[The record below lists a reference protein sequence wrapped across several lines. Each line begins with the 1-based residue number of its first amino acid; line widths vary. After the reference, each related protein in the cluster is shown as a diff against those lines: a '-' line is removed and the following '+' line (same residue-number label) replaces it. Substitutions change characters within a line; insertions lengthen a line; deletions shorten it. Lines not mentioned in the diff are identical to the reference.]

1 MPEFNIEDT
10 EGIKD
15 YVKSLDIYNQ
25 FDEIIVN
32 RILQYTVMGKRPIEV
47 EIKFFANDRLVY
59 THTERRLF
67 TEPVVQFNRH
77 FEDTVKD
84 LSAAI
89 IFGCSLAV
97 EVDELKDFT
106 ISINEFSSN
115 LVIVKT
121 PDSQY
126 TLRLNRNS
134 ENVTVASVLAKYE
147 IDCDDYTAWHEF
159 KTKHVVELDELKSVV
174 ERFKALREQIVQSI
188 SI

>member
-15 YVKSLDIYNQ
+15 YVKSLDIYKQ

-59 THTERRLF
+59 THTERRSF
-67 TEPVVQFNRH
+67 TEPVVQFNRY

-89 IFGCSLAV
+89 IFGCNLAI

-106 ISINEFSSN
+106 IIMNEFSSN
-115 LVIVKT
+115 LVIVST
-121 PDSQY
+121 SDSQY
-126 TLRLNRNS
+126 TLHLSKNYD
-134 ENVTVASVLAKYE
+134 ELSVSSVVAKYE
-147 IDCDDYTAWHEF
+147 IDCEDFKSSHEF
-159 KTKHVVELDELKSVV
+159 KTNYAVELDELKSVV
-174 ERFKALREQIVQSI
+174 EQFKALREQIVQSI

>member
-25 FDEIIVN
+25 FDEVIVDQ
-32 RILQYTVMGKRPIEV
+32 ILQYTVMGKRPIEV
-47 EIKFFANDRLVY
+47 EIKFFANDKLVY

-67 TEPVVQFNRH
+67 TEPVVRFDH
-77 FEDTVKD
+77 YFEDTVKD

-97 EVDELKDFT
+97 EVNELKDFM
-106 ISINEFSSN
+106 IIMNEFSSN
-115 LVIVKT
+115 LVIVST
-121 PDSQY
+121 SDSQY
-126 TLRLNRNS
+126 TLHLRRNS
-134 ENVTVASVLAKYE
+134 DELAVSSIVAKYE
-147 IDCDDYTAWHEF
+147 IDCENFKSSHEF
-159 KTKHVVELDELKSVV
+159 RTKGTIKLDELKSVV
-174 ERFKALREQIVQSI
+174 EKFKALREQIVQSI

>member
-10 EGIKD
+10 EGIKE
-15 YVKSLDIYNQ
+15 YVRSLDIYNQ
-25 FDEIIVN
+25 FDKIIVN
-32 RILQYTVMGKRPIEV
+32 QITHFTADRSRPIGV
-47 EIKFFANDRLVY
+47 EIKFFANDKLVY
-59 THTERRLF
+59 THTERRSF
-67 TEPVVQFNRH
+67 TEPVVQFNH
-77 FEDTVKD
+77 DFEDTVKD
-84 LSAAI
+84 LSTAI
-89 IFGCSLAV
+89 IFGCNLAV

-134 ENVTVASVLAKYE
+134 ENVTIASALARYE
-147 IDCDDYTAWHEF
+147 IDCGDFKSSHEF
-159 KTKHVVELDELKSVV
+159 KAKHAVKLNELKSVV
-174 ERFKALREQIVQSI
+174 EQFKALREQIVQSI